1 MESGVVVAVDAR
13 RARFWRIGLLLMA
26 VLSGVLVLNAA
37 TAGSARAAPGSW
49 SGTASLS
56 TARSSLTATRL
67 FGGKVLVAGGSDGGG
82 QVSSAELFD
91 PDTGTWGS
99 TGGLAT
105 ARSSH
110 TATLL
115 SGPPFQCGS
124 NCGKVVVVGGLGAG
138 GRLASAEVYNPA
150 AGTWSATGSLATAR
164 SGHTATLLSNGRILV
179 TGGTDAAGQPLASA
193 EVYNPAAGTWSA
205 TGSLATARSGHT
217 ATILSDGRVLVAGGT
232 GPGGTPL
239 ASAEVYDPPTGNWSP
254 TGSLSTARSFH
265 TATALG
271 DEISGTSDRRVLVA
285 GGTGPSGTILA
296 STEIYDPQTGTW
308 TATGSLGAAR
318 SSHTAAL
325 VANGKVV
332 VSGGDGA
339 GGKLA
344 SAEVFDPGTGAWSVT
359 GSLATARSSQAAT
372 VLLDGRILNADGL
385 SSSGQPLASSE
396 LYDPDLGGRWSP
408 TAALANAR
416 SGHTATLLPDG
427 DVLVAGGHTTA
438 NFIGSSGNN
447 ISTSRISPLASSE
460 LYHPASGTWT
470 TTGDLRE
477 ARSFHTATLLTGSP
491 AQCGSNC
498 GKVLVTGGQRAGTS
512 HAETVGS
519 AELYDPATGQWR
531 FTAPMSTPRYFHT
544 ATRLRNG
551 KVIVVAGADANGVL
565 LASAELFDPV
575 TETWMPTGSLTGSTS
590 PQPTDGT
597 PRGARGEHTATLL
610 NQDPCGSNCGKVLV
624 AAGVGSIGTGPSLAS
639 AELYDPAAGT
649 FTATS
654 SLKQSRQ
661 LHTDTLLPNG
671 KVLVTGGFNS
681 PFATFGAKPPHLN
694 TGELYNPVTAQW
706 EPGGVL
712 TNRRIYHTAT
722 LLADGTV
729 LDAGGVAGGNAL
741 GFPYVPGPA
750 LSSSELYDSQGNSW
764 TGTQFMN
771 ATRVLHTAT
780 LLPSGPPSLCGDNC
794 GKVLVAGGDREL
806 IGNFAPYFQYTHAQS
821 SAELYTPARGPQPP
835 EGGSSPGGG
844 VSGGGPAGGPVAGAV
859 AGPVAQTAAARA
871 LSISPNAFFAA
882 RSGPSAR
889 AARRRH
895 VGAHVSYTLN
905 VAASVRFM
913 IERAATGRVVSH
925 RCVSN
930 PKSHRKT
937 RRCTRYEPMRGSFTL
952 GGKAGRNSFRL
963 TGRLNSQKLR
973 SGRYRLVATPT
984 ANGRTGAPART
995 SFRIR
1000 G

>member
-26 VLSGVLVLNAA
+26 VLSGVLVLTAA

-150 AGTWSATGSLATAR
+150 AGTWSAAGSLATAR
-164 SGHTATLLSNGRILV
+164 SGHTATLLSTGRILV

-296 STEIYDPQTGTW
+296 STEIYDPGTGTW

-344 SAEVFDPGTGAWSVT
+344 SAEVFDPGTGAWSAT
-359 GSLATARSSQAAT
+359 GSLANARSSQAAT
-372 VLLDGRILNADGL
+372 VLLDGRILDAGGL

-396 LYDPDLGGRWSP
+396 LYDPNLGGRWSP
-408 TAALANAR
+408 TAPLANAR

-460 LYHPASGTWT
+460 LYHPATGTWT
-470 TTGDLRE
+470 PAGDLRE

-531 FTAPMSTPRYFHT
+531 FTAALGTPRYFHT
-544 ATRLRNG
+544 ATRLRDG
-551 KVIVVAGADANGVL
+551 KVLVVAGADANGVL
-565 LASAELFDPV
+565 LASAARPSAPGSMFAAWAGCDSVATNTCAV
-575 TETWMPTGSLTGSTS
+575 TMTS
-590 PQPTDGT
+590 D
-597 PRGARGEHTATLL
+597 R
-610 NQDPCGSNCGKVLV
+610 VL
-624 AAGVGSIGTGPSLAS
+624 S
-639 AELYDPAAGT
+639 AT
-649 FTATS
+649 FT
-654 SLKQSRQ
+654 QG
-661 LHTDTLLPNG
+661 HTIPLAG
-671 KVLVTGGFNS
+671 SGS
-681 PFATFGAKPPHLN
+681 GA
-694 TGELYNPVTAQW
+694 A
-706 EPGGVL
+706 PG
-712 TNRRIYHTAT
+712 A
-722 LLADGTV
+722 
-729 LDAGGVAGGNAL
+729 
-741 GFPYVPGPA
+741 
-750 LSSSELYDSQGNSW
+750 
-764 TGTQFMN
+764 
-771 ATRVLHTAT
+771 
-780 LLPSGPPSLCGDNC
+780 
-794 GKVLVAGGDREL
+794 
-806 IGNFAPYFQYTHAQS
+806 
-821 SAELYTPARGPQPP
+821 
-835 EGGSSPGGG
+835 
-844 VSGGGPAGGPVAGAV
+844 GGGPQGAAPAATPHTSRGHPVDPLELETARARGLSRCLA
-859 AGPVAQTAAARA
+859 TAAHGAKRQRSRARRACLTRYARTPGRVSGLHARA
-871 LSISPNAFFAA
+871 LSNTAVLLSFAA
-882 RSGPSAR
+882 PGSDGSHPPAARGYLLKQSFGPIRSAR
-889 AARRRH
+889 DFRRAQTLCNGNCH
-895 VGAHVSYTLN
+895 FAVTAVGARVTLTITHLLPHSTYYYAI
-905 VAASVRFM
+905 AALDNLSNRF
-913 IERAATGRVVSH
+913 G
-925 RCVSN
+925 
-930 PKSHRKT
+930 P
-937 RRCTRYEPMRGSFTL
+937 
-952 GGKAGRNSFRL
+952 
-963 TGRLNSQKLR
+963 R
-973 SGRYRLVATPT
+973 SPT
-984 ANGRTGAPART
+984 AQIRTR
-995 SFRIR
+995 
-1000 G
+1000 